1 MYSIVVPYLSSNKE
15 IKRFFYYLKINS
27 LYNHEI
33 IEIVDETD
41 VYYAFNKGIFQA
53 KYDTVVLISSDM
65 IVSKHWDK
73 FIPIYSNQKTILTG
87 YVVEQ
92 SPGSMLEGPS
102 CIEYDCG
109 DYENFDYEKFQNYV
123 DKQQTSDVIPRNL
136 GWYQP
141 LVVNK
146 KSFVTYPNIQ
156 KFPYAANDSTLIL
169 DIMPKL
175 GFEFSKINMWV
186 YHTHKNNNENNKKR
200 CIFTYNNFQV
210 DDAVVKYQKLVIDKI
225 NNIPNCFFE
234 YLKYNAPDGIV
245 YPDAVID
252 YAFNVL
258 FNELKYDTILMLDID
273 CIPLNTNALK
283 YMFTIAEKDI
293 MIGNIQRSNH
303 IENNKHTYI
312 APSAICISKN
322 YYEKLGKPSFSPNTK
337 GDVGE
342 SLTYKAE
349 ELNMPFEMLMPS
361 KYDTLPF
368 QRSEPWPLSDDM
380 LSYGIGT
387 TFVNN
392 KNDEMFYH
400 LFQSSMNL
408 HTNLF
413 INKCIQVLT
422 EQNL

>member
-1 MYSIVVPYLSSNKE
+1 
-15 IKRFFYYLKINS
+15 
-27 LYNHEI
+27 
-33 IEIVDETD
+33 
-41 VYYAFNKGIFQA
+41 
-53 KYDTVVLISSDM
+53 
-65 IVSKHWDK
+65 
-73 FIPIYSNQKTILTG
+73 
-87 YVVEQ
+87 
-92 SPGSMLEGPS
+92 
-102 CIEYDCG
+102 
-109 DYENFDYEKFQNYV
+109 
-123 DKQQTSDVIPRNL
+123 
-136 GWYQP
+136 
-141 LVVNK
+141 
-146 KSFVTYPNIQ
+146 
-156 KFPYAANDSTLIL
+156 
-169 DIMPKL
+169 
-175 GFEFSKINMWV
+175 
-186 YHTHKNNNENNKKR
+186 
-200 CIFTYNNFQV
+200 
-210 DDAVVKYQKLVIDKI
+210 
-225 NNIPNCFFE
+225 
-234 YLKYNAPDGIV
+234 
-245 YPDAVID
+245 
-252 YAFNVL
+252 
-258 FNELKYDTILMLDID
+258 MLDID